1 MKPFVTTAVA
11 AFIATSFTI
20 DVAEARPS
28 TKSYP
33 CSALQDLIEQRGAM
47 IMDTKSRNV
56 YKRFVANRSYCT
68 LEEKTKSHRVPA
80 ADGTCKLRICY
91 STDPFAKRR
100 P

>member
-1 MKPFVTTAVA
+1 MKPLVIALVAASSTMLASATTA
-11 AFIATSFTI
+11 
-20 DVAEARPS
+20 DARPS

-33 CSALQDLIEQRGAM
+33 CSALQDLVNQRGAV
-47 IMDTKSRNV
+47 IMDTKNRNV

-68 LEEKTKSHRVPA
+68 LEEKTKSHRVPT